1 MIDSGTLGLLINQTE
16 GRYGDVIWGKQGDHK
31 YVIVGGESSYGYDIV
46 LDNSGVVPS
55 LTMTRH
61 ESRQTYSVTDL
72 DPRPGFFKEAESG
85 ESFPNFWIATLLD
98 KVTNGEIPLENTADA
113 TMEEGVRLGLFK
125 RKESG

>member
-16 GRYGDVIWGKQGDHK
+16 GRYGNVIWGKQGDHK
-31 YVIVGGESSYGYDIV
+31 YVIVGGESSDGYDIV
-46 LDNSGVVPS
+46 LDNSGVIPS